1 MNVKYKIIYTE
12 RINGEQVAEKTIEF
26 FYKSKMLSVYQSII
40 DTSKILIG
48 DNITL
53 QEKESQSGRIFT
65 INSSNENYSIIR
77 EYQMVIL

>member
-40 DTSKILIG
+40 DTSKILLG
-48 DNITL
+48 DNMTI

-65 INSSNENYSIIR
+65 MALYSENYSIIR